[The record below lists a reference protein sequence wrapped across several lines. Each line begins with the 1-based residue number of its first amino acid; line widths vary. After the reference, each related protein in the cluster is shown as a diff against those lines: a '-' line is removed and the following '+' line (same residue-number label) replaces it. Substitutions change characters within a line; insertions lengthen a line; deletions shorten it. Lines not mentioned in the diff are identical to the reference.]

1 MRINARL
8 DDSYQ
13 TKLDY
18 LTQTRQLSVS
28 DVVRDALDHYY
39 AAVKAEQ
46 LRRVRGLDAIVG
58 MAESDAAPADL
69 SANYKAHIAAGIEAK
84 FPQHAHR

>member
-13 TKLDY
+13 AKLDY

-28 DVVRDALDHYY
+28 DVVRDA
-39 AAVKAEQ
+39 
-46 LRRVRGLDAIVG
+46 LDAIVG